1 MNGRA
6 LYNENDDFMADWLE
20 RLIEARVI
28 APGVVDRRSV
38 VDLVPAELAEYTQVH
53 LFAGLGGWSA
63 ALRAAGWPDDRQ
75 VWTWSEPCQP
85 FSAAGKGL
93 GFADERYL
101 RPFVHHLVSQCR
113 PATAFGEQV
122 ASKDGLAWRDV
133 IQSDMEGEDYA
144 FWCPDICSAGFGAPH
159 IRQRL
164 YWVAEPNDTE
174 RRTDSAGRH
183 DRNGTDAGWPQG
195 AGDAEG
201 RIGARLLADANDAGS
216 QGRVIEPGGR
226 TTECVA
232 GPSGVAGGVGKPHSD
247 GQQARRFA
255 AAAARHGRS
264 ADAAGAVGGL
274 ADSKSDGRGEEREDA
289 RRFVAGDRQEGV
301 TAGLMPSCG
310 SNRPH
315 PTNGFWSNPDWLY
328 CRDGKWRPVEPGTFP
343 LAHGL
348 PRGLGTSS
356 AELRRLAEMAG
367 LDGKSLARA
376 KAYRVGTLGGYGNAI
391 NIEQTTEF
399 VRAYLDGSPVQR
411 GGTVR

>member
-6 LYNENDDFMADWLE
+6 YYNEIDDFMADWLE
-20 RLIEARVI
+20 GLIEAGRI

-38 VDLVPAELAEYTQVH
+38 IDLVPAELADYTQVH

-63 ALRAAGWPDDRQ
+63 ALRGAGWPDDRQ

-164 YWVAEPNDTE
+164 YWCAELMGNACGDDMGWFDRGALGTQAQGEGQRQVDRNRGVVPG
-174 RRTDSAGRH
+174 SAGAIGVMADGSQQR
-183 DRNGTDAGWPQG
+183 RREECPDAG
-195 AGDAEG
+195 
-201 RIGARLLADANDAGS
+201 RI
-216 QGRVIEPGGR
+216 
-226 TTECVA
+226 
-232 GPSGVAGGVGKPHSD
+232 AGGD
-247 GQQARRFA
+247 RTQGQPAGLV
-255 AAAARHGRS
+255 HGGSVDRLD
-264 ADAAGAVGGL
+264 DAAGARQDGPQQDTEGKARDQARL
-274 ADSKSDGRGEEREDA
+274 RLPSAGRRQDSS
-289 RRFVAGDRQEGV
+289 
-301 TAGLMPSCG
+301 
-310 SNRPH
+310 RPG

-348 PRGLGTSS
+348 PRGLGTCS

-391 NIEQTTEF
+391 NIEQATEF
-399 VRAYLDGSPVQR
+399 VRIYLETESIGVVP
-411 GGTVR
+411 

>member
-53 LFAGLGGWSA
+53 LFAGLGGWPA
-63 ALRAAGWPDDRQ
+63 ALRGAGWPDDRQ

-144 FWCPDICSAGFGAPH
+144 FWCPDICSAGVGAPH

-164 YWVAEPNDTE
+164 YWVAESNDAE
-174 RRTDSAGRH
+174 RRTDATGRNVGN
-183 DRNGTDAGWPQG
+183 RPNTGWSEG
-195 AGDAEG
+195 ASDVEG
-201 RIGARLLADANDAGS
+201 RGAAILMADAND
-216 QGRVIEPGGR
+216 R
-226 TTECVA
+226 
-232 GPSGVAGGVGKPHSD
+232 
-247 GQQARRFA
+247 QQTRRLA
-255 AAAARHGRS
+255 SATSRHGRS
-264 ADAAGAVGGL
+264 ANATGCL
-274 ADSKSDGRGEEREDA
+274 
-289 RRFVAGDRQEGV
+289 DRPG
-301 TAGLMPSCG
+301 
-310 SNRPH
+310 

-328 CRDGKWRPVEPGTFP
+328 CRDGKWRPVEPGSFP

-348 PRGLGTSS
+348 PRSLGTSS
-356 AELRRLAEMAG
+356 AELRRLAEVAG

-376 KAYRVGTLGGYGNAI
+376 KAYRVGTLSGYGNAI
-391 NIEQTTEF
+391 NIEQATEF
-399 VRAYLDGSPVQR
+399 VRVYLDGEAINEIDA
-411 GGTVR
+411 GMNGAAE

>member
-164 YWVAEPNDTE
+164 YWVADANDATE

-201 RIGARLLADANDAGS
+201 RIGARL
-216 QGRVIEPGGR
+216 
-226 TTECVA
+226 
-232 GPSGVAGGVGKPHSD
+232 
-247 GQQARRFA
+247 
-255 AAAARHGRS
+255 
-264 ADAAGAVGGL
+264 L